1 MRQKNPTQRGFSFIE
16 LVVAL
21 ALFAVAASV
30 IVGLESSAINR
41 TLRDKNAQQAM
52 LAARRIMASIEAAGP
67 ALDLPD
73 QEGVPVSEI
82 LTSLG
87 VPESASDDEKSA
99 LSNFRASLRLQD
111 WDLPFENVQNPA
123 MRKVALV
130 IAWGDGVGDSFKI
143 DYLFPRG
150 PGI

>member
-1 MRQKNPTQRGFSFIE
+1 MRSAIRKDGGFSFIE

-30 IVGLESSAINR
+30 IVGLESSSINR
-41 TLRDKNAQQAM
+41 TVRDRNAQQAM

-82 LTSLG
+82 LSSLS
-87 VPESASDDEKSA
+87 VPESANEDEKTAVST
-99 LSNFRASLRLQD
+99 FQASLRIQD
-111 WDLPFENVQNPA
+111 WDIPFENVQNPA
-123 MRKVALV
+123 MRKVVLV
-130 IAWGDGVGDSFKI
+130 ITWGDGPGNSFRI
-143 DYLFPRG
+143 DYLLPRS
-150 PGI
+150 PEA

>member
-1 MRQKNPTQRGFSFIE
+1 MRHQHPAQRGFSFIE

-73 QEGVPVSEI
+73 QEGVPVSEV
-82 LTSLG
+82 LSSLG
-87 VPESASDDEKSA
+87 APDTGSDDEKAA
-99 LSNFRASLRLQD
+99 LSSFRASLRIQD

-130 IAWGDGVGDSFKI
+130 IAWGDGVGDAFKI

-150 PGI
+150 PGT